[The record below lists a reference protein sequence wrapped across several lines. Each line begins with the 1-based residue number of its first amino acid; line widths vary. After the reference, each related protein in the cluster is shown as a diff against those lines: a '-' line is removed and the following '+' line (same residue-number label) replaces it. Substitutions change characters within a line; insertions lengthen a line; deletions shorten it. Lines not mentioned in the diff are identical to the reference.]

1 MRPSRLLQY
10 LAVLLAS
17 VTPLLAAGAISY
29 EKDVRPILKAHC
41 FHCHGEEEELGGGLD
56 LRLKHLMLT
65 GGDSGPAIVESQ
77 PDQSLLVEYLST
89 GLMPPEDVAV
99 RPTEKEIATIISWIA
114 GGATI
119 EGIEPVTIDRGFYI
133 TEQERQFWSFKPV
146 IRPVLPTVIDSQLAR
161 NPIDL
166 FLLDKLEKAE
176 LTFSSQAERE
186 VLIRR
191 AYLDLTGLPPT
202 PQAAQSFVAND
213 DPAAYEDLIDQLL
226 AMPQYGERWGRH
238 WLDAAG
244 YADSEGQADA
254 DVERPWAYFY
264 RDYVVKSFNQGKP
277 YDQFIQEQLAGDE
290 LIGSQIA
297 DMTAEQV
304 EMLAGTGYLL
314 SLIHI

>member
-1 MRPSRLLQY
+1 M
-10 LAVLLAS
+10 
-17 VTPLLAAGAISY
+17 
-29 EKDVRPILKAHC
+29 
-41 FHCHGEEEELGGGLD
+41 
-56 LRLKHLMLT
+56 
-65 GGDSGPAIVESQ
+65 
-77 PDQSLLVEYLST
+77 
-89 GLMPPEDVAV
+89 
-99 RPTEKEIATIISWIA
+99 
-114 GGATI
+114 
-119 EGIEPVTIDRGFYI
+119 
-133 TEQERQFWSFKPV
+133 
-146 IRPVLPTVIDSQLAR
+146 
-161 NPIDL
+161 
-166 FLLDKLEKAE
+166 
-176 LTFSSQAERE
+176 
-186 VLIRR
+186 LIRR

-304 EMLAGTGYLL
+304 EMLSGTGYLRMVADGTGSGTGDDEGRNAVVSDTL
-314 SLIHI
+314 KMVTSSLTGLTVGCAQCHHHRYDPISQKDYYRIRANFIPDNNWT